1 MSDFNRRWD
10 KATESINEKEDI
22 YKVIKKSSL

>member
-22 YKVIKKSSL
+22 YKVIKNPA